1 MLTVRD
7 LLRDLDVRLQTGE
20 RSLHLPVRWV
30 HISELLDPTPWLSGG
45 ELLLTTGMQLE
56 TPEQAREYMVRLADH
71 HLAGLG
77 FGTGFKHASV
87 PGSLLEVAAERE
99 FPVFEVPYEV
109 PFIAVTEAA
118 FTQLVN
124 EQYAVLRRALAA
136 QERLERIVL
145 SERGLDALVGALATL
160 IGAAVVV
167 FDARGEPL
175 QQHAF
180 RRELDPDSLAA
191 LRGEVQERAR
201 RREGRAF
208 VPSLVDG
215 NQGLALPV
223 ALDGAPRASAGGG
236 AAGGASGGA
245 AGGASGGAAG
255 GAAGGASGRAPEAW
269 LVVLKDAGPLSDFD
283 RLVLHQAVT
292 IVALELLRARVA
304 GDTERRLA
312 GDVLDAIVSGQ
323 LTGPEVARRLGPFGL
338 SDRVA
343 AVVLGRSGDGRM
355 SQGALEGALWSALRE
370 EAAPALVASV
380 GPLACALVI
389 GAPDAELFALG
400 ERVAAV
406 ACGEL
411 GITAHVGVG
420 RAVPAVDARRSF
432 HEARC
437 AFEALELGVAASGAN
452 GAANGSGGAAARP
465 ARVAT
470 YKDLGSFQLLLSLQD
485 DEALRLFCD
494 SILGPIEASEGHYGG
509 ELMRSLEAFIEENGQ
524 WERAARRLYCHR
536 HTLRYRIRRVEEL
549 TGRNLSSARD
559 RIEFWLALRGRELV
573 S

>member
-7 LLRDLDVRLQTGE
+7 LLRDLDVRLLTGE

-45 ELLLTTGMQLE
+45 ELLLTTGMQLDTRAQQME
-56 TPEQAREYMVRLADH
+56 FAGRLADH

-77 FGTGFKHASV
+77 FGTGFKHAAV
-87 PGSLLEVAAERE
+87 PPPLLEVAAERE
-99 FPVFEVPYEV
+99 FPVFEVPYDV

-167 FDARGEPL
+167 FDSRGEPL
-175 QQHAF
+175 QQHSF
-180 RRELDPDSLAA
+180 RRELDPGALEI
-191 LRGEVQERAR
+191 LRGEVRERAR

-208 VPSLVDG
+208 MPSLVDG
-215 NQGLALPV
+215 NQALALPV
-223 ALDGAPRASAGGG
+223 ASDGAPRPGRADPARP
-236 AAGGASGGA
+236 
-245 AGGASGGAAG
+245 
-255 GAAGGASGRAPEAW
+255 GRAPEAW
-269 LVVLKDAGPLSDFD
+269 LVAIKDAGPLSDFD
-283 RLVLHQAVT
+283 RLTLHQAVT

-312 GDVLDAIVSGQ
+312 GDVLDAIVSGE
-323 LTGPEVARRLGPFGL
+323 LTGSELVRRLGPFGL

-343 AVVLGRSGDGRM
+343 AIVLKRSGDGRV
-355 SQGALEGALWSALRE
+355 GTGTDPTEAALWSALRE

-380 GPLACALVI
+380 GPLACALVM
-389 GAPDAELFALG
+389 GAPDEDLFALA
-400 ERVAAV
+400 ERVV
-406 ACGEL
+406 ASAEGE
-411 GITAHVGVG
+411 VGGSVRAGLG
-420 RAVPAVDARRSF
+420 RAMPAVDARRSF

-437 AFEALELGVAASGAN
+437 ALEALGLGVAASSSG
-452 GAANGSGGAAARP
+452 NGSAAAEGP
-465 ARVAT
+465 RVAT

-494 SILGPIEASEGHYGG
+494 SILGPIEASEGPYGG

-549 TGRNLSSARD
+549 TGRNLGSARD
-559 RIEFWLALRGRELV
+559 RIEFWLALRGRQLV
-573 S
+573 A

>member
-7 LLRDLDVRLQTGE
+7 LLRDLDVRLLAGE
-20 RSLHLPVRWV
+20 RGLHLPVRWV

-45 ELLLTTGMQLE
+45 ELLLTTGMQLDTE
-56 TPEQAREYMVRLADH
+56 DQQREFAARLADH

-77 FGTGFKHASV
+77 FGTGFKHAAV
-87 PGSLLEVAAERE
+87 PAPLLEVAEERE

-145 SERGLDALVGALATL
+145 SERGLQALVGALATL

-180 RRELDPDSLAA
+180 RRSIEPEA
-191 LRGEVQERAR
+191 LETLSEEVHERAR
-201 RREGRAF
+201 RREARAF
-208 VPSLVDG
+208 MPSLVDG

-223 ALDGAPRASAGGG
+223 AADGTPRPAGNGGG
-236 AAGGASGGA
+236 GGPV
-245 AGGASGGAAG
+245 
-255 GAAGGASGRAPEAW
+255 RAPEAW
-269 LVVLKDAGPLSDFD
+269 LVAIKDSGPLTDFD
-283 RLVLHQAVT
+283 RLTLHQAVT
-292 IVALELLRARVA
+292 IVALELLRSRVA

-312 GDVLDAIVSGQ
+312 GDVLDAIVRGE
-323 LTGPEVARRLGPFGL
+323 LTGSDVARRLGPFGL
-338 SDRVA
+338 SDRVGA
-343 AVVLGRSGDGRM
+343 IVLKWVGEARGSAG
-355 SQGALEGALWSALRE
+355 SAEAALWAALRE
-370 EAAPALVASV
+370 EATPALVASV
-380 GPLACALVI
+380 GTLACALVR
-389 GAPDAELFALG
+389 GGDDDELIALG
-400 ERVAAV
+400 DRVAA
-406 ACGEL
+406 ATGAELSGEVR
-411 GITAHVGVG
+411 VGLG
-420 RAVPAVDARRSF
+420 RAVPVVDARRTF

-437 AFEALELGVAASGAN
+437 ALEALALGDAASVAGN
-452 GAANGSGGAAARP
+452 GNGSASASASRERP
-465 ARVAT
+465 RVAT

-485 DEALRLFCD
+485 DDALRLFCD
-494 SILGPIEASEGHYGG
+494 SILGPIEASEGPYGG

-549 TGRNLSSARD
+549 TGRNLGSARD
-559 RIEFWLALRGRELV
+559 RIEFWLALRGRQLV

>member
-1 MLTVRD
+1 MLTVGD
-7 LLRDLDVRLQTGE
+7 LLRDLDVRLLAGE
-20 RSLHLPVRWV
+20 RGLHLPVRWV

-45 ELLLTTGMQLE
+45 ELLLTTGMQLD
-56 TPEQAREYMVRLADH
+56 TPEQAREYAARLADH
-71 HLAGLG
+71 HLAGVG
-77 FGTGFKHASV
+77 FGTGFKHAEV
-87 PGSLLEVAAERE
+87 PESLLEVAAERE

-145 SERGLDALVGALATL
+145 SERGLDALVAALATL

-167 FDARGEPL
+167 FDGRGEPL

-180 RRELDPDSLAA
+180 RRPIEPEVLAG
-191 LRGEVQERAR
+191 LRDEVRERAR
-201 RREGRAF
+201 RREARTF
-208 VPSLVDG
+208 MPSLVDG

-223 ALDGAPRASAGGG
+223 ASDGTPGSGSGSGSGSAPTRP
-236 AAGGASGGA
+236 
-245 AGGASGGAAG
+245 
-255 GAAGGASGRAPEAW
+255 PEAW
-269 LVVLKDAGPLSDFD
+269 LVAIKDHGPLSDFD
-283 RLVLHQAVT
+283 RLTLHQAVT

-304 GDTERRLA
+304 GETERRLA
-312 GDVLDAIVSGQ
+312 GDVLDAIVSGE
-323 LTGPEVARRLGPFGL
+323 LSGADVARRLGPFGL

-343 AVVLGRSGDGRM
+343 AIVLARAGDGRSGA
-355 SQGALEGALWSALRE
+355 GAPAEAALWSALRE

-380 GPLACALVI
+380 DTFACALVD
-389 GAPDAELFALG
+389 GAGSEEELFALG
-400 ERVAAV
+400 ERVVAAGT
-406 ACGEL
+406 AEL
-411 GITAHVGVG
+411 RTEVRVGIG
-420 RAVPAVDARRSF
+420 RAMPVVDARRSF

-437 AFEALELGVAASGAN
+437 ALEALALGVTADSSN
-452 GAANGSGGAAARP
+452 GNGSAPGAESP
-465 ARVAT
+465 RVGT

-494 SILGPIEASEGHYGG
+494 SILGPIEASEGPYGG

-549 TGRNLSSARD
+549 TGRNLGSARD
-559 RIEFWLALRGRELV
+559 RIEFWLALRGRQLV
-573 S
+573 N